1 MGGHSGSERL
11 SFLGKR
17 FPPAFELRVIALPS
31 GCDRLYDD
39 AEWRDAI
46 VLVERGEIEF
56 ESSRGSRLRFRRGDL
71 LWLIGLPLRALHN
84 RGREPAVLVAVSRRG
99 DWKHDA

>member
-17 FPPAFELRVIALPS
+17 LSPTFEMRVIAVAA
-31 GCDRLYDD
+31 GCERQYHD

-46 VLVERGEIEF
+46 VIVERGEIDL
-56 ESSRGSRLRFRRGDL
+56 ESSRGRRLCFRRGDV

-84 RGREPAVLVAVSRRG
+84 RRREPAVLVALSRRG
-99 DWKHDA
+99 ERIA